1 MTDRK
6 MQRTERV
13 LFRSMADGRAACGEG
28 RQRGTVQSAGSGSR
42 PGEKEVHPG
51 ADLWKI
57 SCIKNGSEIYH
68 TLREG
73 MTPEEYGIG
82 KARAVYKSS
91 MGLVDRHAGVR

>member
-1 MTDRK
+1 

-13 LFRSMADGRAACGEG
+13 LFQNMGAAEPACGG
-28 RQRGTVQSAGSGSR
+28 GCQRGTVQSAGSGSR

-57 SCIKNGSEIYH
+57 SCSRNGSEMYH

-82 KARAVYKSS
+82 KAPGRFIRVPW
-91 MGLVDRHAGVR
+91 DW

>member
-1 MTDRK
+1 
-6 MQRTERV
+6 MQR
-13 LFRSMADGRAACGEG
+13 LFAD
-28 RQRGTVQSAGSGSR
+28 TSLVSWKQSS

-57 SCIKNGSEIYH
+57 SCSRNGSEMYH

-82 KARAVYKSS
+82 KAPGRFIRVPW
-91 MGLVDRHAGVR
+91 DW